1 MRVLLVSQY
10 FTPEI
15 TAAAGR
21 MHGFA
26 AGLVRRGHEVEVV
39 CEVPSH
45 PEGVVA
51 PEYGGHF
58 SERRSV
64 DGFEVTYVWVRA
76 TPSKATRARLINYG
90 SFAVTATVAGS
101 ARRRL
106 DAIVASSPP
115 LPVGNVAAALAL
127 RHRAP
132 WVLDV
137 RDLWPDVALVVGEVE
152 EGPMVRIARRL
163 ERRLYRSAAAITCTT
178 DSFRREIEARGGAGK
193 VTRISNGTTPLF
205 LDAGAAPPDD
215 SVLGDADGRFT
226 WTYAGNLGLA
236 QGLEVAVAAARE
248 LGDEFRLLLVGD
260 GPRRARLQ
268 ELAHKAPV
276 GAVEFRKPVPPAEV
290 ARLTRASDALLVS
303 LDAMPGLEGFVPS
316 KLFDCCAVRRPV
328 VLAAA
333 GEATQMVGETD
344 AALCLPPGDP
354 LALAA
359 AIRRLRDDERLRD
372 GLAERARAF
381 AEAHSRE
388 RGVEELERV
397 LDLVR
402 EEASAR

>member
-137 RDLWPDVALVVGEVE
+137 RDLWPDIAVVLGQLP
-152 EGPMVRIARRL
+152 EGRRWSSPAAW
-163 ERRLYRSAAAITCTT
+163 SAASTEARLAITA
-178 DSFRREIEARGGAGK
+178 DRALQGAHRGRGGEGK
-193 VTRISNGTTPLF
+193 VTR
-205 LDAGAAPPDD
+205 
-215 SVLGDADGRFT
+215 
-226 WTYAGNLGLA
+226 
-236 QGLEVAVAAARE
+236 
-248 LGDEFRLLLVGD
+248 
-260 GPRRARLQ
+260 
-268 ELAHKAPV
+268 
-276 GAVEFRKPVPPAEV
+276 
-290 ARLTRASDALLVS
+290 
-303 LDAMPGLEGFVPS
+303 
-316 KLFDCCAVRRPV
+316 
-328 VLAAA
+328 
-333 GEATQMVGETD
+333 
-344 AALCLPPGDP
+344 
-354 LALAA
+354 
-359 AIRRLRDDERLRD
+359 
-372 GLAERARAF
+372 
-381 AEAHSRE
+381 
-388 RGVEELERV
+388 
-397 LDLVR
+397 
-402 EEASAR
+402 